1 MGSLN
6 GSPNFSDGI
15 EQQDR
20 QCVFFFPKFMFNSK
34 SLPLS
39 GRALAWLH
47 SRSALGSALLE
58 APITRLQLLD
68 LFAAALLLAVAF
80 LCVLD
85 SVAQYGLALVLLAV
99 AARLAA
105 IPLAAFVAAEE
116 KKGGAQ

>member
-1 MGSLN
+1 
-6 GSPNFSDGI
+6 
-15 EQQDR
+15 
-20 QCVFFFPKFMFNSK
+20 MFNYNSP

-39 GRALAWLH
+39 GRALRALAWLH

-80 LCVLD
+80 ICVID
-85 SVAQYGLALVLLAV
+85 AVAQYGLALVLLAV

-105 IPLAAFVAAEE
+105 VPLAAFFTAEE